1 MAGKYI
7 FYDLETTGRGK
18 KESRNAFGTTP
29 KWEQILQIA
38 AIVTDENFQPT
49 NKNINE
55 FCRPRTSIIAQPG
68 ALITTRKGIQTLT
81 PKRFKIK
88 VPKSPVVKKE
98 ITEMV
103 LIIKESAPLSMR
115 KVYVLQKEDNPNELM
130 LTYNVKKSDTS
141 GFLPNTILLHRKK
154 ETNTLYTI
162 NAVNYIIKEANNGV
176 LDTSYRLQWQNYCN
190 SILLTNKQ
198 GLNIINTRLKEII
211 DLEK

>member
-1 MAGKYI
+1 MI
-7 FYDLETTGRGK
+7 DSQLLCTF
-18 KESRNAFGTTP
+18 SN
-29 KWEQILQIA
+29 
-38 AIVTDENFQPT
+38 
-49 NKNINE
+49 
-55 FCRPRTSIIAQPG
+55 
-68 ALITTRKGIQTLT
+68 
-81 PKRFKIK
+81 
-88 VPKSPVVKKE
+88 KKE

-115 KVYVLQKEDNPNELM
+115 KIYVLQKEDNPNELM

-176 LDTSYRLQWQNYCN
+176 LDTSYRLQWQNYRN

>member
-1 MAGKYI
+1 MI
-7 FYDLETTGRGK
+7 DSQLLCTF
-18 KESRNAFGTTP
+18 SN
-29 KWEQILQIA
+29 
-38 AIVTDENFQPT
+38 
-49 NKNINE
+49 
-55 FCRPRTSIIAQPG
+55 
-68 ALITTRKGIQTLT
+68 
-81 PKRFKIK
+81 
-88 VPKSPVVKKE
+88 KKE

-115 KVYVLQKEDNPNELM
+115 KLYVLQKADNPNELV

-176 LDTSYRLQWQNYCN
+176 LDTSYRLQWQNYRN
-190 SILLTNKQ
+190 SILLTNKE

-211 DLEK
+211 DL

>member
-1 MAGKYI
+1 MI
-7 FYDLETTGRGK
+7 DSQLLCTF
-18 KESRNAFGTTP
+18 SN
-29 KWEQILQIA
+29 
-38 AIVTDENFQPT
+38 
-49 NKNINE
+49 
-55 FCRPRTSIIAQPG
+55 
-68 ALITTRKGIQTLT
+68 
-81 PKRFKIK
+81 
-88 VPKSPVVKKE
+88 KKE

-141 GFLPNTILLHRKK
+141 GFLPNTILLQRKK

-176 LDTSYRLQWQNYCN
+176 LDTSYRLQWQNYRN

>member
-1 MAGKYI
+1 MI
-7 FYDLETTGRGK
+7 DSQLLCTF
-18 KESRNAFGTTP
+18 SN
-29 KWEQILQIA
+29 
-38 AIVTDENFQPT
+38 
-49 NKNINE
+49 
-55 FCRPRTSIIAQPG
+55 
-68 ALITTRKGIQTLT
+68 
-81 PKRFKIK
+81 
-88 VPKSPVVKKE
+88 KKE

-162 NAVNYIIKEANNGV
+162 NAVNHIIKEANNGI
-176 LDTSYRLQWQNYCN
+176 LDTSYRLQWDNYRN
-190 SILLTNKQ
+190 SILLTNKE

-211 DLEK
+211 DL

>member
-1 MAGKYI
+1 MI
-7 FYDLETTGRGK
+7 DSQLLCTF
-18 KESRNAFGTTP
+18 SN
-29 KWEQILQIA
+29 
-38 AIVTDENFQPT
+38 
-49 NKNINE
+49 
-55 FCRPRTSIIAQPG
+55 
-68 ALITTRKGIQTLT
+68 
-81 PKRFKIK
+81 
-88 VPKSPVVKKE
+88 KKE

-162 NAVNYIIKEANNGV
+162 NAVNHIIKEANNGV
-176 LDTSYRLQWQNYCN
+176 LDTSYRLQWQNYRN

>member
-1 MAGKYI
+1 MI
-7 FYDLETTGRGK
+7 DSQLLCTF
-18 KESRNAFGTTP
+18 SN
-29 KWEQILQIA
+29 
-38 AIVTDENFQPT
+38 
-49 NKNINE
+49 
-55 FCRPRTSIIAQPG
+55 
-68 ALITTRKGIQTLT
+68 
-81 PKRFKIK
+81 
-88 VPKSPVVKKE
+88 KKE

-162 NAVNYIIKEANNGV
+162 NAVNHIIREANNGV
-176 LDTSYRLQWQNYCN
+176 LDTSYRLQWQNYRN

>member
-1 MAGKYI
+1 MI
-7 FYDLETTGRGK
+7 DSQLLCTFSNK
-18 KESRNAFGTTP
+18 KE
-29 KWEQILQIA
+29 L
-38 AIVTDENFQPT
+38 
-49 NKNINE
+49 
-55 FCRPRTSIIAQPG
+55 
-68 ALITTRKGIQTLT
+68 
-81 PKRFKIK
+81 
-88 VPKSPVVKKE
+88 
-98 ITEMV
+98 TEMV

-176 LDTSYRLQWQNYCN
+176 LDTSYRLQWQNYRN